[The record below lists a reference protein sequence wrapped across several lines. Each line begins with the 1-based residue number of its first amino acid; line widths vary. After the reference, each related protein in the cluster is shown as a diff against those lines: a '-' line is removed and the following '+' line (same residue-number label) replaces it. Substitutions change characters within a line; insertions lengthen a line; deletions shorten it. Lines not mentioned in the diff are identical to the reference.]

1 MPRQQRKHGEGNEYG
16 ERRQQ
21 PTTTEEHTGSAQ
33 TPNTDW
39 HKKDEIDLLAAE
51 KTAWLFVGRL
61 QQGTTADKVK
71 NFLNKNG
78 IHGDI
83 TCEEIVS
90 RGNTKAYK
98 VGVPFGHL
106 ELTTNPDFW
115 PAGVTVRRFRFR
127 PPGRRYEGVS
137 LDQYH

>member
-1 MPRQQRKHGEGNEYG
+1 MEKEDNSPPQPKNTQDRPKRQTLIG
-16 ERRQQ
+16 
-21 PTTTEEHTGSAQ
+21 T
-33 TPNTDW
+33 
-39 HKKDEIDLLAAE
+39 KKDEIDLLAAE